1 MGNKAEIGWKRRTEE
16 GEKVEVFA
24 RLSGGQWLFFQ
35 RGRRYEN
42 WQRVTEPPLED
53 WLELLDAVRRRV
65 VRRLYQ
71 PADEKRLVATI
82 RERFP
87 EWRPETILQAKPLAT
102 DDEEAA
108 L

>member
-1 MGNKAEIGWKRRTEE
+1 MGNKAEIGWKRRTED
-16 GEKVEVFA
+16 GKKLEVFA

-35 RGRRYEN
+35 RERRYEN
-42 WQRVTEPPLED
+42 WHRVTEPPLED

-71 PADEKRLVATI
+71 PADEKRMVATI

-87 EWRPETILQAKPLAT
+87 EWRPETQSQAKPAVRE
-102 DDEEAA
+102 DEGAA

>member
-1 MGNKAEIGWKRRTEE
+1 MGNKAEIGWRRSTAE

-24 RLSGGQWLFFQ
+24 RLSGGEWLFFQ
-35 RGRRYEN
+35 RSRRYEN
-42 WQRVTEPPLED
+42 WQRVAEPPLED

-71 PADEKRLVATI
+71 PADEKRLVARI

-87 EWRPETILQAKPLAT
+87 EWRETERQEQGL
-102 DDEEAA
+102 
-108 L
+108 